1 MSYWSTVELNEQYVD
16 EDNECGLGAGVT
28 IKVTLVC
35 DCYPGEDECDEPYD
49 ARAELKEVL
58 FVRIFAAD
66 GSPIYSRLGCNA
78 IELDS
83 HEWNTLYEF
92 VRKKA
97 NESWVDLEPK
107 ALAADPVEFFS
118 QEDEYDYGY

>member
-16 EDNECGLGAGVT
+16 EANECGLGAGVT

-97 NESWVDLEPK
+97 SESWSELEPK

-118 QEDEYDYGY
+118 QEDEYGYGY